1 MRKMFAG
8 ILVVSGLALA
18 TSVAFAGDAP
28 ERDRP
33 TQIGAGVQTAQL
45 PSAGSGGIVTTPT
58 GNVSDRGH
66 DNR

>member
-18 TSVAFAGDAP
+18 TSVAFAGDVLD
-28 ERDRP
+28 RDHP

-45 PSAGSGGIVTTPT
+45 PSAGSGGIVTAPT
-58 GNVSDRGH
+58 SDVSDRSH